1 MQTAHVDRNYF
12 IGAIAGAA
20 PHLRPYFEGLL
31 IKASYTV
38 EELNTMFR
46 YELIKLSNNT
56 IAIRDWLGASESV
69 DIWLHHFC
77 QHVVPF
83 LSRHLHHQYESLDSM
98 LSSLSN

>member
-1 MQTAHVDRNYF
+1 MQTVIVDRNYF
-12 IGAIAGAA
+12 IGAIVGTA

-31 IKASYTV
+31 VKASYTV

-56 IAIRDWLGASESV
+56 IRVRDWLGSSECI
-69 DIWLHHFC
+69 DTWLYHFC

-83 LSRHLHHQYESLDSM
+83 LSRHLRKQYVSLDSM
-98 LSSLSN
+98 LNSIGN